1 MSETTKDVQ
10 MARPITLTSARPI
23 PKSLAT
29 SQRMR
34 AQPTRLTEPER
45 LLIAELSRS
54 GFLLE
59 THAAG
64 LPGRPDIVLPRRKL
78 VVFVHGCF
86 WHGCPRHFTTP
97 KHNRAWWLEKIEANR
112 RRDRRKA
119 AQLRRMGWSVL
130 TVWEH
135 EDPDRAAQR
144 IGNKARSLGR
154 GRNGPKR

>member
-1 MSETTKDVQ
+1 MPTPRDPQ
-10 MARPITLTSARPI
+10 TSSR
-23 PKSLAT
+23 
-29 SQRMR
+29 
-34 AQPTRLTEPER
+34 
-45 LLIAELSRS
+45 LSRQRRAGTRAEIALVS
-54 GFLLE
+54 ELRRRKFKVE
-59 THAAG
+59 TNSAD

-78 VVFVHGCF
+78 VVFVHGYS

-112 RRDRRKA
+112 RRDQRKA

-144 IGNKARSLGR
+144 IRNKARSLGR